1 MRIAILR
8 RTPNESFSM
17 DVYADAI
24 VNGLKT
30 IRPDWDIVEL
40 APRRVKGNTRLATGI
55 QRYYERYWRYPRSLK
70 QQDVDLFHVIDHSEG
85 HLAYWLQ
92 NASQPA
98 VVTCHDLINLTHPE
112 TFQGR
117 AQVSWLS
124 MRVWKY
130 AIHGLKQADHV
141 ISVSSHTAKDL
152 VQHLAIA
159 PAQITVI
166 PNAVD
171 QKFCVLSSVEN
182 VSTRNVPVENVLA
195 EDTAPENVSTKNIS
209 VKNLALR
216 QQYGIAPDTFC
227 ILNVGSSHLRKNIE
241 RILQA
246 LVVLHDR
253 GAKVHFLKA
262 GSDFEADQKALIQT
276 HQLEQHITYL
286 GEPDDRRLVEIYNI
300 ADALVAPSLYEGFGL
315 TVLEAM
321 ACGTPVITSTT
332 TSLPEVAG
340 DAAILVEPTD
350 IEAIVAAIQRLQTDS
365 SCYATLVAKG
375 IERAKQFTW
384 IKTAEKIAEIYE
396 KLLSEKLLGEKLPNQ
411 NHPVK
416 TANSAP

>member
-8 RTPNESFSM
+8 RTSNESFSM

-40 APRRVKGNTRLATGI
+40 APRRVQGNTRLAAGI

-92 NASQPA
+92 NTRQPT

-117 AQVSWLS
+117 AQVAWLS
-124 MRVWKY
+124 MQVWKY
-130 AIHGLKQADHV
+130 AIHGLKHADHV

-152 VQHLAIA
+152 MQHLSIA

-166 PNAVD
+166 PNAVEP
-171 QKFCVLSSVEN
+171 KFCVLPSVGNVSAENASETSVTPETVNVATEN
-182 VSTRNVPVENVLA
+182 VVA
-195 EDTAPENVSTKNIS
+195 KNLS
-209 VKNLALR
+209 VKDPGLR

-227 ILNVGSSHLRKNIE
+227 ILNVGSSHLRKNVE
-241 RILQA
+241 SILQA
-246 LVVLHDR
+246 LAILHDR

-276 HQLEQHITYL
+276 HQLEQHVTYL
-286 GEPDDRRLVEIYNI
+286 GEPDDRSLVEIYNI

-321 ACGTPVITSTT
+321 ACGTPVITSNT

-340 DAAILVEPTD
+340 DAAILVQPTD
-350 IEAIVAAIQRLQTDS
+350 VGAIVAAIQRLQTDS

-384 IKTAEKIAEIYE
+384 IKTAEQIAEIYE
-396 KLLSEKLLGEKLPNQ
+396 KLLSEKLPSQ
-411 NHPVK
+411 NHPVE